1 MDYSFLALIISIFAS
16 RIIQLNAFRTLAD
29 EDKGKVLSKNIM
41 QLSQV
46 SLIFT
51 IILIVAFYLL
61 ISNYPDKSTPITYS
75 FFIALIVQRIVVYLF
90 TRKKMIENEV
100 PSSYMGKFF
109 LSWLVTTI
117 GVALFIILFMQQFI
131 HAPAK

>member
-1 MDYSFLALIISIFAS
+1 MDYSFFILIISIFAS
-16 RIIQLNAFRTLAD
+16 RFIQLNAFRTLAD

-51 IILIVAFYLL
+51 IILIGAFYLL
-61 ISNYPDKSTPITYS
+61 ISKYPGNSTTITAS
-75 FFIALIVQRIVVYLF
+75 FFIALLLQRIVVYIF
-90 TRKKMIENEV
+90 TRKRMIDNGV
-100 PSSYMGKFF
+100 PSTYINKYF

-117 GVALFIILFMQQFI
+117 GVSVFIALFVQQFN
-131 HAPAK
+131 HTVVK